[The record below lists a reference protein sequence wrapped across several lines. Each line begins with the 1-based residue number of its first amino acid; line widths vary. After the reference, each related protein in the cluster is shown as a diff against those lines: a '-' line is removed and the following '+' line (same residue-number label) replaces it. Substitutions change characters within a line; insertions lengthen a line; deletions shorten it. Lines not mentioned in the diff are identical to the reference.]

1 MIKMSEQEKWEKI
14 TKKLNHDYAFYHI
27 WCSIRGDW
35 GRDVIERLKRLLK
48 ILPFTTL
55 IEKDE
60 MREYLKQSIYD
71 WAAGEV
77 SDGRTIA
84 RDCYFCYFDMGNKFA
99 EPYHV
104 GWIQDEDEC
113 GFVHEDPL
121 IDGVGHEEANEI
133 YEIWEEKY
141 AELLKEKMRNNGK

>member
-1 MIKMSEQEKWEKI
+1 MIESEKWEKI

-27 WCSIRGDW
+27 WYSIREDW
-35 GRDVIERLKRLLK
+35 SNDVIERLKRLLK

-71 WAAGEV
+71 WAEGEV
-77 SDGRTIA
+77 SDGRNIA
-84 RDCYFCYFDMGNKFA
+84 RDCYFCYYEMGNKFA
-99 EPYHV
+99 DPTHV
-104 GWIQDEDEC
+104 GWVYN
-113 GFVHEDPL
+113 VHGNVSEDPL